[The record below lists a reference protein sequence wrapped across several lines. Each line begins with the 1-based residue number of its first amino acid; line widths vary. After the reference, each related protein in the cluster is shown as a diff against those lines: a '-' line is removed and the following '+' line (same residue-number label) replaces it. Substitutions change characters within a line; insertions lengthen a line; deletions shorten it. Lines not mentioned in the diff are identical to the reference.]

1 MRKKVLVTGAAGFIA
16 TNLIAKLL
24 ETDEYFVV
32 GIDNFSPYYNTKI
45 KHENVRSNY
54 NKFFKFIYK
63 DITNEFEMSKLFR
76 ANEFDTVI
84 HLAAQDGVG
93 FSVSNSL
100 LVNEVNIN
108 GFDTIARLSALNGVK
123 HFIYASSSSVYG
135 DNGKVKSPYAVT
147 KTTNELQ
154 ATAYSSLFKMRFTG
168 LRFFTVYG
176 ERMRPD
182 LGIAKFA
189 NAILDKKAIHIY
201 GDGNQMRDFTYV
213 GDVVDAI
220 MRVMETDKEWKCEV
234 FDIGRGY
241 PISINKVVDVLK
253 DILYEEGFDNIIYE
267 KPKPYDVRLTVATSS
282 KIRDLLGFV
291 CKTGID
297 DGLEKYTS
305 WLMEQKKSVIR

>member
-1 MRKKVLVTGAAGFIA
+1 MRKKILVTGAAGFIA

-24 ETDEYFVV
+24 ETGEYFVV
-32 GIDNFSPYYNTKI
+32 GIDNFNPYYDTRI
-45 KHENVRSNY
+45 KHENVKSNY
-54 NKFFKFIYK
+54 HKLFKFIYK
-63 DITNEFEMSKLFR
+63 DITNQIEMEKLF
-76 ANEFDTVI
+76 NDNKFDIVI
-84 HLAAQDGVG
+84 HLAAQAGVG

-100 LVNEVNIN
+100 LVNEININ
-108 GFDTIARLSALNGVK
+108 GFDIVAKLSALNGVK

-135 DNGKVKSPYAVT
+135 DDGKIKSPYAVT
-147 KTTNELQ
+147 KATNELQ

-182 LGIAKFA
+182 LGISKFA
-189 NAILDKKAIHIY
+189 NAILNKQAIHIY
-201 GDGNQMRDFTYV
+201 GDGNQMRDFTYI

-220 MRVMETDKEWKCEV
+220 MTVMESDKKWKCEV

-241 PISINKVVDVLK
+241 PITINKVIDVLK
-253 DILYEEGFDNIIYE
+253 DILYEEGFDNIVYE
-267 KPKPYDVRLTVATSS
+267 KPKPYDVKLTVANSG
-282 KIRDLLGFV
+282 KIRDFLGFV

-297 DGLEKYTS
+297 DGLEKYTR